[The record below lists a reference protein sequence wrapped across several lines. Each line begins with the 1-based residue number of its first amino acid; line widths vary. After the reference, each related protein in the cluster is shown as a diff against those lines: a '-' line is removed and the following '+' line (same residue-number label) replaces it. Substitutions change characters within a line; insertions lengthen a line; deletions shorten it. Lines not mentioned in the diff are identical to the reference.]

1 MPALRTALAGLG
13 LILCAVA
20 MVPVVV
26 TWIESRQARQLRDLL
41 PSSQSTSNG
50 DSRVAVIYFSRSGNT
65 ALAARH
71 VARKLDARLYQIEA
85 SDYRLGFAGWLRAM
99 WDARG
104 NAATITLRTMN
115 LDEFDTIYLGSPIWL
130 YSPAPPIWEFVSNNR
145 FDGKQVVLFN
155 TLNSDFNPD
164 QIEAFGARLRDRGA
178 KSFEHR
184 FIRRGRMMQQM
195 APEDMLG
202 LIDAQWF
209 PTVK

>member
-1 MPALRTALAGLG
+1 MPALRKVLAGLG

-26 TWIESRQARQLRDLL
+26 TWIESRQAQQLHDLH
-41 PSSQSTSNG
+41 PYPQSTSNG

-71 VARKLDARLYQIEA
+71 VARKLDAQLYQIAA
-85 SDYRLGFAGWLRAM
+85 SDYRLGLIGWVRAM

-104 NAATITLRTMN
+104 NAATITPRTMN
-115 LDEFDTIYLGSPIWL
+115 LDGFDTVYLGSPIWL
-130 YSPAPPIWEFVSNNR
+130 YSPAPPIWEFISNNR

-155 TLNSDFNPD
+155 TLNSEFNPD

-184 FIRRGRMMQQM
+184 FIRRGRMTQQIE
-195 APEDMLG
+195 PDEMLR

-209 PTVK
+209 PAVK